1 VLQGVAR
8 GSRGRGP
15 GLHVLQSEAFS
26 TLTRVSPIRS
36 LPCGGRLAAQW
47 GLWRKGSVLRSHGS
61 RQQHQGHGPG
71 QADLGA
77 EPGRR
82 AQDSGVTPT
91 GLLLAPHRLA
101 FQGLVPGTEP
111 GCQLPAPASLLLHVC
126 HRGVSSL
133 PTGLTQ
139 QQLEDLLQVS
149 QSDQSQLCRG
159 YPGAGWGHTVSGEP
173 DSGRTAFPGTFE
185 SLQYR

>member
-1 VLQGVAR
+1 MLFSPAQLVGTRDRLQSKCKLGFLLQGVAS
-8 GSRGRGP
+8 GSGGRGP
-15 GLHVLQSEAFS
+15 GLHVLPNEAFS

-36 LPCGGRLAAQW
+36 PPCGGRLAAQW
-47 GLWRKGSVLRSHGS
+47 GLWRKGFALRSHGS
-61 RQQHQGHGPG
+61 HQQHQGHGPG

-82 AQDSGVTPT
+82 AQDYPT
-91 GLLLAPHRLA
+91 GLLLAPHRMA

-111 GCQLPAPASLLLHVC
+111 GCQLPAPASLLLYVC

-149 QSDQSQLCRG
+149 QSD
-159 YPGAGWGHTVSGEP
+159 
-173 DSGRTAFPGTFE
+173 
-185 SLQYR
+185 